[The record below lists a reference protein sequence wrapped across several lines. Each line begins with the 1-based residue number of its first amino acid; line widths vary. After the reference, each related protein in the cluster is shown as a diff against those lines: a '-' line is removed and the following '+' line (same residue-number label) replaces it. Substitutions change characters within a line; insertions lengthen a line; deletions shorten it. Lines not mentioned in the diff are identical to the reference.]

1 MNYLEMLQAV
11 PARQTALI
19 EDSRQY
25 TYGEMVMDVRRCS
38 DGLLSHHRTAAQRAP
53 GQPSAAAAAVSYQEG
68 LPSLAWIKSPSVY
81 TQLICFLS
89 CAQIGLIPVILS
101 PDIIHPPRIPSDLSV
116 PDKDCMGV
124 LTSGTTG
131 TPKLLFRTF
140 ESWHGYFPVQNSIFG
155 VDGDTRMFV
164 HGSLAFTGNLNMY
177 LALLSQGATLITC
190 PAVHPPGWN
199 RSIFLNQ
206 ANAIYLIPSK
216 LRLLSRTAPGPAD
229 HVKTILTGSQSMDLK
244 DMHGLKQAFP
254 QSRCILYYGA
264 SELSYVSYLCGHEM
278 TGNPACV
285 GRPFP
290 GVHITVKDGEIM
302 ADTPCC
308 ALGVQTP
315 ASAGDIGY
323 LDSQGFLYLLGRRDN
338 VYNIHGRKIPG
349 ALVEHA
355 LTDLEEINEAA
366 VALEHGSLTAYVV
379 LNPAFHSTD
388 SQTPS
393 TDLSRRLMRR
403 LEENLEYYQL
413 PRRIRFLKEIP
424 KNSSGKPILSLLSA
438 AE

>member
-1 MNYLEMLQAV
+1 
-11 PARQTALI
+11 
-19 EDSRQY
+19 
-25 TYGEMVMDVRRCS
+25 
-38 DGLLSHHRTAAQRAP
+38 
-53 GQPSAAAAAVSYQEG
+53 
-68 LPSLAWIKSPSVY
+68 
-81 TQLICFLS
+81 
-89 CAQIGLIPVILS
+89 
-101 PDIIHPPRIPSDLSV
+101 
-116 PDKDCMGV
+116 
-124 LTSGTTG
+124 
-131 TPKLLFRTF
+131 
-140 ESWHGYFPVQNSIFG
+140 
-155 VDGDTRMFV
+155 
-164 HGSLAFTGNLNMY
+164 
-177 LALLSQGATLITC
+177 
-190 PAVHPPGWN
+190 
-199 RSIFLNQ
+199 
-206 ANAIYLIPSK
+206 
-216 LRLLSRTAPGPAD
+216 
-229 HVKTILTGSQSMDLK
+229 
-244 DMHGLKQAFP
+244 
-254 QSRCILYYGA
+254 
-264 SELSYVSYLCGHEM
+264 
-278 TGNPACV
+278 
-285 GRPFP
+285 
-290 GVHITVKDGEIM
+290 M

-379 LNPAFHSTD
+379 LNPAFHSPD